1 MKSKSMEDL
10 LKIKLNSDILYLRKK
25 LPLTK
30 SLRILKLLMFLELLK
45 VKDSVVLLKDLVVK
59 NYQERLIEV

>member
-10 LKIKLNSDILYLRKK
+10 LKTKLSLDILYLRKK

-30 SLRILKLLMFLELLK
+30 SLRISKLLMFLELLK